1 MILIIKKY
9 FVLITSILLFSNISL
24 ADNLKLPPF
33 DLSTPRK
40 SMNYFLKAM
49 KAYKLGNG
57 PAIDLALKTLDL
69 SQMDPNV
76 RTPSG
81 RVAAINLINTLDRI
95 EYIDIKNIPDKTKG
109 SKWIYRK
116 NKVEWE
122 SEFYEVEISMVK
134 NDENHWKFS
143 PTTVKTIFFYY
154 KSLQNQKIVKGV
166 KELKTWKEN
175 FKEMM
180 PSWTGK
186 RSFILL
192 NGQWIGLFSIIFLA
206 LLIRFLFKFYFSQ
219 FIMRIFKKS
228 NLIYSEKN
236 RSSISF
242 PIGLATISGV
252 WSLGIRLLEFD
263 DKVLSILLRIGYIG
277 FTVGTVITIYQLV
290 DILKI
295 YLEKLAK
302 DSENKFDDILV
313 PLVTK
318 TLKTFVVLIGIIF
331 IGNSLTLDMKSI
343 IAGMGIGGIAFALAA
358 KDTISNIFGSL
369 TVLLDRPFQI
379 GDWVLIDGSIEGTV
393 EEVGLRS
400 TRIRTF
406 YDSLI
411 SLPNGRLTN
420 AHIDNYGRRTYRRL
434 STKIGVQYDTP
445 PEKLEAFCEG
455 VRTLIANH
463 PYTRKEN
470 FHVYFNNFGNSALE
484 VLLYVFWKVPGWAD
498 ELNEKHR
505 LLMDI
510 LRLGNELGVEFAF
523 PTQTI
528 HLQNTQKKSHE
539 TSNIAD
545 ELLTAQV
552 KSKELSNKSI
562 SYAKHRSGVDSLK

>member
-1 MILIIKKY
+1 MKLILPI
-9 FVLITSILLFSNISL
+9 LILLFSLSGHAQQSNIII
-24 ADNLKLPPF
+24 PPF

-49 KAYKLGNG
+49 KAHKLGDG

-69 SQMDPNV
+69 SQLDP
-76 RTPSG
+76 TTQLTSG
-81 RVAAINLINTLDRI
+81 RIAAKNLINTLDRI
-95 EYIDIKNIPDKTKG
+95 EYIDIKNIPEKPSGTR
-109 SKWIYRK
+109 WIYRK
-116 NKVEWE
+116 NKVQWE
-122 SEFYEVEISMVK
+122 DEFYDVEISMHK
-134 NDENHWKFS
+134 TKQDQWKFT
-143 PTTVKTIFFYY
+143 PNTIHTIFYYY
-154 KSLQNQKIVKGV
+154 KSLQDQKIVKGV
-166 KELKTWKEN
+166 KELKTWKDRIKN
-175 FKEMM
+175 RM
-180 PSWTGK
+180 PDWTGK

-192 NGQWIGLFSIIFLA
+192 NGQWIGLFFILFIAFF
-206 LLIRFLFKFYFSQ
+206 IRFFLKYYVGQ
-219 FIMRIFKKS
+219 VIDGIFKK
-228 NLIYSEKN
+228 NHLIYNQKSRN
-236 RSSISF
+236 LLSF

-252 WSLGIRLLEFD
+252 WSVGVRLLEFD
-263 DKVLSILLRIGYIG
+263 DKILSFLLRAGYVG
-277 FTVGTVITIYQLV
+277 FTVGVVATIYYLV

-343 IAGMGIGGIAFALAA
+343 LAGMGIGGIAFALAA

-369 TVLLDRPFQI
+369 TVLLDRPFRI

-411 SLPNGRLTN
+411 TLPNGRLTN
-420 AHIDNYGRRTYRRL
+420 AHIDNYGQRTYRRL

-445 PEKLEAFCEG
+445 PEKVEAFCEG
-455 VRTLIANH
+455 IRQIIANH
-463 PYTRKEN
+463 KFTRKDN
-470 FHVYFNNFGNSALE
+470 FHVYFNSFGNSALE
-484 VLLYVFWKVPGWAD
+484 ILLYVFWKVPGWAD

-510 LRLGNELGVEFAF
+510 LRLGNEMGVEFAF
-523 PTQTI
+523 PTQTV
-528 HLQNTQKKSHE
+528 HLYQGKNASHE
-539 TSNIAD
+539 ILSIQEELKKVQKLSGKLTD
-545 ELLTAQV
+545 ETITYPENR
-552 KSKELSNKSI
+552 SHTERLS
-562 SYAKHRSGVDSLK
+562 

>member
-1 MILIIKKY
+1 MFIIKK
-9 FVLITSILLFSNISL
+9 FLSLLLITFFISGNSL
-24 ADNLKLPPF
+24 ANDVQIPPF

-49 KAYKLGNG
+49 KAHKYGDG

-69 SQMDPNV
+69 SQMDPTV
-76 RTPSG
+76 RIPSG
-81 RVAAINLINTLDRI
+81 RVVAKNLINTLDRI
-95 EYIDIKNIPDKTKG
+95 EYIDITNIPEAPKG
-109 SKWIYRK
+109 NIWIYRK

-122 SEFYEVEISMVK
+122 GEFYNVEISMIK
-134 NDENHWKFS
+134 NDKDQWKFS
-143 PTTVKTIFFYY
+143 PATVSTIFYYY
-154 KSLQNQKIVKGV
+154 KSLQPQKIVKGV
-166 KELKTWKEN
+166 KELKTWKSRI
-175 FKEMM
+175 KDRM
-180 PSWTGK
+180 PDWTGS
-186 RSFILL
+186 RTFILL
-192 NGQWIGLFSIIFLA
+192 NGQWLGILGIIFFA
-206 LLIRFLFKFYFSQ
+206 FLIRFLIKFYIANF
-219 FIMRIFKKS
+219 FDRLFRKS
-228 NLIYSEKN
+228 NLIYNEKTRN
-236 RSSISF
+236 SLSF

-252 WSLGIRLLEFD
+252 WSLGVRLLEFD
-263 DKVLSILLRIGYIG
+263 DKVLSFLLRTGYVG
-277 FTVGTVITIYQLV
+277 FTVGTVVTVYFLV

-369 TVLLDRPFQI
+369 TVLLDRPFRI

-420 AHIDNYGRRTYRRL
+420 AHIDNYGQRTYRRL

-455 VRTLIANH
+455 IRTLIANH
-463 PYTRKEN
+463 PYTRKDN
-470 FHVYFNNFGNSALE
+470 FHVYFNSFGNSALE

-510 LRLGNELGVEFAF
+510 LRLGNDMGVEFAF

-528 HLQNTQKKSHE
+528 HLHNGKDKNHKI
-539 TSNIAD
+539 SNMAD
-545 ELLTAQV
+545 ELLKAQN
-552 KSKELSNKSI
+552 KSKELSDQTI
-562 SYAKHRSGVDSLK
+562 TYEHHRSGIDSMKN